1 MKKKI
6 KLLILLILVILIISL
21 IRFIIKK
28 EHDINYETSKYKIHE
43 TYKYKNKIHT
53 YTLKIKNKD
62 NTYSFVLN
70 NNIHKKK
77 QIVTEIKTYRKD
89 NITCIIPIYKTKK
102 IENNLYCTKDN
113 IQVSNYYLKD
123 NDNYKK
129 ILKQVKKYNISS
141 LNSSD
146 TKKEYKKLT
155 IFNKNISNDEVY
167 TIWDYKGIYIL
178 KNNSYSYQ
186 KILNEDLYDNI
197 MSTIVDKYYVLFENT
212 SVNGIEKVYYYDLE
226 KEKLKEFNLNEVI
239 SKDSYINGTY
249 KSYIYLTDRKEK
261 KQYKLNIKTKKIEQV
276 NNGDVNYLYYKNDNF
291 QKMNKTEFFKED
303 MLFKKY
309 KENKKYEDSKY
320 YYYYEN
326 NKFYRQIK
334 KENKV
339 LLFELKEVDEWMVVG
354 DNIILISDGI
364 VYNYSD
370 NTGLRMI
377 LESNELKYNYKNIYN
392 YWKKD

>member
-28 EHDINYETSKYKIHE
+28 EHDINYETSKYEIHE

-62 NTYSFVLN
+62 NTYSYVLN

-77 QIVTEIKTYRKD
+77 KILKEIKTYRKD

-113 IQVSNYYLKD
+113 IQVSNDYLKD

-167 TIWDYKGIYIL
+167 TIWDYRGIYIL

-186 KILNEDLYDNI
+186 KILNADLYDNI

>member
-6 KLLILLILVILIISL
+6 KLLILPILIILIISL
-21 IRFIIKK
+21 IKNIIKK
-28 EHDINYETSKYKIHE
+28 EHDISYETSKYKIHE

-53 YTLKIKNKD
+53 YILKIKNKD
-62 NTYSFVLN
+62 NMYSFILN

-77 QIVTEIKTYRKD
+77 QIVTEIKTYRKG

-129 ILKQVKKYNISS
+129 ILKQVKKYNIIS

-303 MLFKKY
+303 MLFKNY
-309 KENKKYEDSKY
+309 KEKKKYEDSKY

-339 LLFELKEVDEWMVVG
+339 LLFELKDVDEWMVVG

>member
-1 MKKKI
+1 
-6 KLLILLILVILIISL
+6 
-21 IRFIIKK
+21 
-28 EHDINYETSKYKIHE
+28 
-43 TYKYKNKIHT
+43 
-53 YTLKIKNKD
+53 
-62 NTYSFVLN
+62 
-70 NNIHKKK
+70 
-77 QIVTEIKTYRKD
+77 
-89 NITCIIPIYKTKK
+89 
-102 IENNLYCTKDN
+102 
-113 IQVSNYYLKD
+113 
-123 NDNYKK
+123 
-129 ILKQVKKYNISS
+129 
-141 LNSSD
+141 
-146 TKKEYKKLT
+146 
-155 IFNKNISNDEVY
+155 
-167 TIWDYKGIYIL
+167 
-178 KNNSYSYQ
+178 
-186 KILNEDLYDNI
+186 

-303 MLFKKY
+303 MLFKNY
-309 KENKKYEDSKY
+309 NENKKYEDSKY

-339 LLFELKEVDEWMVVG
+339 LLFELKDVDEWMVVG

-370 NTGLRMI
+370 STGLRMI

>member
-1 MKKKI
+1 MK
-6 KLLILLILVILIISL
+6 
-21 IRFIIKK
+21 
-28 EHDINYETSKYKIHE
+28 
-43 TYKYKNKIHT
+43 
-53 YTLKIKNKD
+53 
-62 NTYSFVLN
+62 
-70 NNIHKKK
+70 
-77 QIVTEIKTYRKD
+77 EIKTYRKD

-167 TIWDYKGIYIL
+167 TIWDYRGIYIL

-186 KILNEDLYDNI
+186 KILNADLYDNI

-212 SVNGIEKVYYYDLE
+212 SVNGIKKVYYYDLE

-276 NNGDVNYLYYKNDNF
+276 NNGDVNYLHYKNDNF
-291 QKMNKTEFFKED
+291 QKMNKTEIFKED

-339 LLFELKEVDEWMVVG
+339 LLFELKDVDEWMVVG

-392 YWKKD
+392 YPKNFI